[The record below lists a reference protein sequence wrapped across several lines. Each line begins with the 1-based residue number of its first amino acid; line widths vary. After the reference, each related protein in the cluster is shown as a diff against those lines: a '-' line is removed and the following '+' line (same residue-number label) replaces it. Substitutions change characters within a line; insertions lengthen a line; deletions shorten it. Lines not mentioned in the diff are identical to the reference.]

1 MTADPDRL
9 TKAERRSAIFGPLY
23 RILGTPVVAL
33 LGLANTAIIVRET
46 GAAVFGLVALVATI
60 TLLFPFAD
68 LGIGATAMTAGAQL
82 SGPLQDPHAA
92 DVIRR
97 SFSPTSYAFT
107 FTGGQLNVGIFGQF
121 LAMDLTCAGGEI
133 LPAEESLLIATARV
147 NGFSLVTHRAAHHKR
162 LGVNV
167 IDPWA
172 RAAL

>member
-1 MTADPDRL
+1 M
-9 TKAERRSAIFGPLY
+9 
-23 RILGTPVVAL
+23 VAL

-97 SFSPTSYAFT
+97 SYHV
-107 FTGGQLNVGIFGQF
+107 LFGV
-121 LAMDLTCAGGEI
+121 AG
-133 LPAEESLLIATARV
+133 L
-147 NGFSLVTHRAAHHKR
+147 
-162 LGVNV
+162 
-167 IDPWA
+167 
-172 RAAL
+172 